1 TPDSGRPTRLAA
13 DPGATGASPAPP
25 PAATPTRKR
34 SFKEQ
39 RELEQLPATI
49 ESLET
54 RLAAMT
60 AEMNDPGFF
69 QRDSAAIT
77 THNRELAQL
86 QGELDKAYARWS
98 ELEG

>member
-1 TPDSGRPTRLAA
+1 
-13 DPGATGASPAPP
+13 
-25 PAATPTRKR
+25 
-34 SFKEQ
+34 
-39 RELEQLPATI
+39 
-49 ESLET
+49 
-54 RLAAMT
+54 MT